1 MKIDHIIFSSS
12 EVFSPYWN
20 LQSQIWKTKFG
31 IKPLCLLFGDKKKC
45 GMSEEYG
52 EVYEMQAAQH
62 LPPVLQITCSKF
74 LAFDLLPFLDRDKT
88 YMIGDIDL
96 FPLQTDWF
104 TKNIEGVSNDSYLHL
119 SLTKSEELSLT
130 KFGSKAD
137 FTGPGAVDMCG
148 YYHVAKG
155 TLYNELFNQGTFLDT
170 VAHIVRKN
178 CYGLRVKVLNENIHG
193 MGDIHDA
200 YWCAEET
207 YTTQMIRNALL
218 QSKLHLQT
226 FGYLDKEKR
235 SYIDRDSWRYCNDAK
250 GWNNNDYIYD
260 EDRLRNGE
268 YIDIHCRRPY
278 AQQEQQLIRVLK
290 IANMI

>member
-1 MKIDHIIFSSS
+1 MKIDHIVFSSS

-31 IKPLCLLFGDKKKC
+31 IEPLCLLFGDKKRC

-52 EVYEMQAAQH
+52 KVYEMQTASH

-74 LAFDLLPFLDRDKT
+74 LACDLLPFLDREKT
-88 YMIGDIDL
+88 YMIGDMDL
-96 FPLQTDWF
+96 FPLQTNWF
-104 TKNIEGVSNDSYLHL
+104 TKNIETISENSYLHL
-119 SLTKSEELSLT
+119 SFSKLEERALI
-130 KFGSKAD
+130 KCGSKAD
-137 FTGPGAVDMCG
+137 FSGPGAVDMCG

-155 TLYNELFNQGTFLDT
+155 ALCNELFNKGTFLDT
-170 VAHIVRKN
+170 VAYIVQKN
-178 CYGLRVKVLNENIHG
+178 CYGLRVKIPNENIHN

-207 YTTQMIRNALL
+207 YTTQMVRNALL
-218 QSKLHLQT
+218 QSKINLQT
-226 FGYLDKEKR
+226 FGYLDSEKR
-235 SYIDRDSWRYCNDAK
+235 SYIDRDSSRYWNDAR

-278 AQQEQQLIRVLK
+278 AVQEQQLMQILK
-290 IANMI
+290 TANMI

>member
-1 MKIDHIIFSSS
+1 MKIDHIVFSSS

-31 IKPLCLLFGDKKKC
+31 IEPLCLLFGDKKRC
-45 GMSEEYG
+45 GMSEKYG
-52 EVYEMQAAQH
+52 KVYEMQSVSY

-74 LAFDLLPFLDRDKT
+74 LACDLLPFLDRDKT
-88 YMIGDIDL
+88 YMIGDMDL
-96 FPLQTDWF
+96 FPLQTNWF
-104 TKNIEGVSNDSYLHL
+104 TKNIETVSENSYLHL
-119 SLTKSEELSLT
+119 SFSKLEESNLK

-137 FTGPGAVDMCG
+137 FPAPGAVDMCG

-155 TLYNELFNQGTFLDT
+155 ALYNELFNRGTFLDT
-170 VAHIVRKN
+170 VAYIVQKN
-178 CYGLRVKVLNENIHG
+178 CYGLRVKIPNENIHN

-207 YTTQMIRNALL
+207 YTTQMVRNALL
-218 QSKLHLQT
+218 QSKINLQT
-226 FGYLDKEKR
+226 FGYLDSQKR
-235 SYIDRDSWRYCNDAK
+235 SYIDRDSSRYCNDAR

-260 EDRLRNGE
+260 EDILRNGE

-278 AQQEQQLIRVLK
+278 AVQEQQLMQILK
-290 IANMI
+290 TANMI

>member
-1 MKIDHIIFSSS
+1 MKIDYIIFSSS

-31 IKPLCLLFGDKKKC
+31 IEPLCLLFGDKNRC
-45 GMSEEYG
+45 EMSEEYG
-52 EVYEMQAAQH
+52 KVYEMQTEQR

-74 LAFDLLPFLDRDKT
+74 LAFDLMPFLDRGKT
-88 YMIGDIDL
+88 YMIGDMDL

-104 TKNIEGVSNDSYLHL
+104 TKNIEGVSDDSYLHL
-119 SLTKSEELSLT
+119 SYTELEGRALR
-130 KFGSKAD
+130 KYGSKAD
-137 FTGPGAVDMCG
+137 FPGPGATDMCG

-155 TLYNELFNQGTFLDT
+155 ALYNELFNRGTFLDT
-170 VAHIVRKN
+170 VAYIVQKN
-178 CYGLRVKVLNENIHG
+178 CYGLRVKIANENIHN

-218 QSKLHLQT
+218 KSKIDLHT
-226 FGYLDKEKR
+226 FGYLDSPKR
-235 SYIDRDSWRYCNDAK
+235 SYIDRDSSRYCNDAR
-250 GWNNNDYIYD
+250 GWNENDYIYD
-260 EDRLRNGE
+260 ESRLRNGE

-278 AQQEQQLIRVLK
+278 AAQEQQLLRILK
-290 IANMI
+290 MANMI

>member
-20 LQSQIWKTKFG
+20 LQSQVWKNKFG
-31 IKPLCLLFGDKKKC
+31 IEPLCLLFGDKKKC

-52 EVYEMQAAQH
+52 KVYEMRTEQR

-74 LAFDLLPFLDRDKT
+74 LAFDLLPFLDRTKT
-88 YMIGDIDL
+88 YMIGDMDL

-104 TKNIEGVSNDSYLHL
+104 TKNVEEVPEDSYLHL
-119 SLTKSEELSLT
+119 SVSKSEQKSL
-130 KFGSKAD
+130 KKYGSKAD
-137 FTGPGAVDMCG
+137 FPGPGAVDMCG

-155 TLYNELFNQGTFLDT
+155 ALYNALFNKGAFLDT
-170 VAHIVRKN
+170 VAYIVQKN
-178 CYGLRVKVLNENIHG
+178 CYGLRVKIPNENIHN

-218 QSKLHLQT
+218 RSKIHLQT
-226 FGYLDKEKR
+226 FGYLGNSKR
-235 SYIDRDSWRYCNDAK
+235 SYIDRDSSRYCNDAK
-250 GWNNNDYIYD
+250 GWNGNDYIYD
-260 EDRLRNGE
+260 EDRLRRGE

-278 AQQEQQLIRVLK
+278 AEQEQQLLRILK
-290 IANMI
+290 TANMI